1 MRQETSL
8 VCKAWVG
15 TILTALTLV
24 LVQGAQAKA
33 MQASER
39 ASECAV
45 EGSAAPGLH
54 AELDQ
59 LLSAFVSAGRV
70 DYECFQAR
78 ENELDRYLSTLARTD
93 PSTLSEAARIALWIN
108 AYNAYTIK
116 LVLTRYP
123 ELESIRD
130 IPRRW
135 KIRRWTVGGERYSLD
150 EIEHEILRKEFD
162 EPRIHFAIVCASI
175 SCPDLAPE
183 AYTADRLEEQLD
195 RAARGFLASRD
206 KGFRLEAVPGEGA
219 RRAEVRLSSIF
230 KWFRKDFERR
240 GSLIEYV
247 LPLIP
252 AQDRRSL
259 ESHVENVRV
268 RFLDYDWNLNDA

>member
-1 MRQETSL
+1 MG
-8 VCKAWVG
+8 A
-15 TILTALTLV
+15 ILTVLTLV
-24 LVQGAQAKA
+24 LVQGVPAKA
-33 MQASER
+33 MQAGEP

-45 EGSAAPGLH
+45 EGLAAPGLH
-54 AELDQ
+54 AGFDQ
-59 LLSAFVSAGRV
+59 LLSVFVSAGRV

-93 PSTLSEAARIALWIN
+93 PATLPEGARMALWIN

-150 EIEHEILRKEFD
+150 DIEHEILRKEFD

-183 AYTADRLEEQLD
+183 AYTAERLEEQLD
-195 RAARGFLASRD
+195 RAARDFLASPD

-247 LPLIP
+247 LPLLP
-252 AQDRRSL
+252 AQDQHSL
-259 ESHVENVRV
+259 EPHVEDVRV
-268 RFLDYDWNLNDA
+268 RCRDYDWSLNDS

>member
-1 MRQETSL
+1 MRSIGRGTL
-8 VCKAWVG
+8 VG
-15 TILTALTLV
+15 TTLTALALALV
-24 LVQGAQAKA
+24 PGVAAQAVPGNDG
-33 MQASER
+33 

-45 EGSAAPGLH
+45 GPSQASGPH
-54 AELDQ
+54 AEFDR
-59 LLSAFVSAGRV
+59 LLAAFVLEGRV
-70 DYECFQAR
+70 DYACLRAHEI
-78 ENELDRYLSTLARTD
+78 ELDRYLSTLARTD
-93 PSTLSEAARIALWIN
+93 PAILSESAQIALWIN

-116 LVLTRYP
+116 LILTRYP
-123 ELESIRD
+123 HLKSIRN

-135 KIRRWTVGGERYSLD
+135 KIRRWTVGGERYALD

-183 AYTADRLEEQLD
+183 AYTAERLDEQLD
-195 RAARGFLASRD
+195 RAARGFLASPD
-206 KGFRLEAVPGEGA
+206 KGFRLEALPGGGA

-247 LPLIP
+247 LPLLP
-252 AQDRRSL
+252 ARDRRSL
-259 ESHVENVRV
+259 EPHVKDVRV
-268 RFLDYDWNLNDA
+268 RFLDYDWSLNGA